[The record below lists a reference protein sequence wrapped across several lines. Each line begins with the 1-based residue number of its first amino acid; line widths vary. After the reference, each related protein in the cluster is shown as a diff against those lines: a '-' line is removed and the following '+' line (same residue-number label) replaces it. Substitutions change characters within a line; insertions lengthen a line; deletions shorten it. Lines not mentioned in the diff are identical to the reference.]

1 MTKLN
6 ADVLIIGSGIAGLSA
21 ALELADKATVIVAT
35 KRELFESNTRY
46 AQGGVS
52 SVLSPEDSFDA
63 HVADTLEAAAVVCSE
78 CCRTLRKNGPA
89 AVRRLVEW
97 GVSFDRDEEGTY
109 DLAGKGG
116 ILSVGY
122 SMRVT

>member
-1 MTKLN
+1 M
-6 ADVLIIGSGIAGLSA
+6 LIIGSGIAGLSA

-63 HVADTLEAAAVVCSE
+63 HVADTLEAGGGLCVPSVVELCV
-78 CCRTLRKNGPA
+78 KNGPA
-89 AVRRLVEW
+89 AVEAG
-97 GVSFDRDEEGTY
+97 GVGRQF
-109 DLAGKGG
+109 
-116 ILSVGY
+116 
-122 SMRVT
+122 